1 MISIITPVFKGA
13 KFIKSCIE
21 SVASQYFEGLE
32 HLIMDGGSP
41 DGTAEIVK
49 ELMLKYPHIRLVSEP
64 DKGQSDAMNKG
75 IHLASNPV
83 ISFLNADDRYEPGAL
98 ALARDFF
105 KTAPNYSFLLGNCK
119 VIDED
124 GSLYMVNKPWPF
136 DRVAFMLDYLFPYNP
151 SAYFYHRSLHDK
163 VGFYAVEDHLTM
175 DIDFLFRLKG
185 KAKVFYVD
193 EILGNYWM
201 LPESKTMQEIS
212 AGRNVENLKL
222 VFQKY
227 LPELSVDEKF
237 RYYFQKMLGKN
248 RGWIKYYL
256 QNPGQVFSQLFRKF
270 SR

>member
-49 ELMLKYPHIRLVSEP
+49 ELMLKYPHIRLVSES

-105 KTAPNYSFLLGNCK
+105 KTAPNNSFLLGNCK

-163 VGFYAVEDHLTM
+163 VGYYDIEDHLTM

-185 KAKVFYVD
+185 KAKVFYVN

-227 LPELSVDEKF
+227 LPELSADEKF

-248 RGWIKYYL
+248 RGWVMHYL
-256 QNPGQVFSQLFRKF
+256 RNPGQILSQVFKKF

>member
-1 MISIITPVFKGA
+1 
-13 KFIKSCIE
+13 
-21 SVASQYFEGLE
+21 
-32 HLIMDGGSP
+32 
-41 DGTAEIVK
+41 
-49 ELMLKYPHIRLVSEP
+49 
-64 DKGQSDAMNKG
+64 
-75 IHLASNPV
+75 
-83 ISFLNADDRYEPGAL
+83 
-98 ALARDFF
+98 
-105 KTAPNYSFLLGNCK
+105 
-119 VIDED
+119 
-124 GSLYMVNKPWPF
+124 
-136 DRVAFMLDYLFPYNP
+136 
-151 SAYFYHRSLHDK
+151 LHDK
-163 VGFYAVEDHLTM
+163 VGYYDIEDHLTM

-237 RYYFQKMLGKN
+237 RYYFQKILGKN